1 MALELGADVVG
12 ADADPRAGRLEK
24 NADAKKAASAAN
36 AGVVVRTDLGA
47 HENFAASFAEAD
59 IIVLSPGVA
68 LTQPQVAAAL
78 ARGEQEV
85 LSELAFA
92 ARSVYATERDFFA
105 AEKGAA
111 PTKKLAVTGTNGKS
125 TTCAFAAQLVRAC
138 GKRAF
143 VGGNLGTPLSLC
155 ALEFLRAAAAGAEAP
170 PYDALVIEISS
181 YQLEHPGWRSLRFD
195 AACVTTLSPD
205 HLERHGDMATYAAVK
220 ARVFAALRGAKKLAV
235 VPVAED
241 VAFETEDGEDDV
253 VALARRDAVVDAM
266 TTDSVESQTE
276 TFEHVGGDVA
286 RVGDLPGVVV
296 DHTNRRATIRL
307 PFAKPETLDLSALRA
322 AGAHN
327 ATNAGVAAL
336 LVRGLDADAFPLR
349 SLEAGI
355 AALEAPPHR
364 MRASP
369 GRATTRTTS
378 SGSTTARRPTSSRRA
393 PGSRGTR
400 AAANPS
406 CSSAG
411 RPREAWT
418 VLAGSAS
425 VCWRMRSRNTRGT
438 SSSAPRGKTSPRS
451 SPRRAQRRRWR
462 WRGRC
467 ATPSPPRGRWCVTAA
482 RSCSRPGARRSTS
495 SRTSN
500 TGDACSRRSRG
511 GKRACSEGLKVEGTE
526 RQVKTTLAVKKK
538 KRRARAPDARFFPPK
553 GRLAPPRPLALPIAF
568 VPNAVCNSIRSER
581 VGIFPVR
588 EPDRRTR

>member
-1 MALELGADVVG
+1 MCTRSTRVRGAPTLASVAKSSAEPVAETSSLDVRGKTVLVVGLGCVPVASSPRDSKRPTQPQAPFSPYRPFLLSRLPLTLPSPARATETASFRNRPCRHSRAHRKSGVAAACLALELGADVVG

-241 VAFETEDGEDDV
+241 VAFETEDGEDDKN
-253 VALARRDAVVDAM
+253 A
-266 TTDSVESQTE
+266 
-276 TFEHVGGDVA
+276 
-286 RVGDLPGVVV
+286 
-296 DHTNRRATIRL
+296 
-307 PFAKPETLDLSALRA
+307 PETCHCGKD
-322 AGAHN
+322 
-327 ATNAGVAAL
+327 
-336 LVRGLDADAFPLR
+336 
-349 SLEAGI
+349 
-355 AALEAPPHR
+355 
-364 MRASP
+364 
-369 GRATTRTTS
+369 S
-378 SGSTTARRPTSSRRA
+378 S
-393 PGSRGTR
+393 
-400 AAANPS
+400 
-406 CSSAG
+406 
-411 RPREAWT
+411 
-418 VLAGSAS
+418 
-425 VCWRMRSRNTRGT
+425 
-438 SSSAPRGKTSPRS
+438 
-451 SPRRAQRRRWR
+451 
-462 WRGRC
+462 
-467 ATPSPPRGRWCVTAA
+467 
-482 RSCSRPGARRSTS
+482 
-495 SRTSN
+495 
-500 TGDACSRRSRG
+500 TG
-511 GKRACSEGLKVEGTE
+511 
-526 RQVKTTLAVKKK
+526 
-538 KRRARAPDARFFPPK
+538 
-553 GRLAPPRPLALPIAF
+553 
-568 VPNAVCNSIRSER
+568 
-581 VGIFPVR
+581 
-588 EPDRRTR
+588 

>member
-78 ARGEQEV
+78 ARGQQEV

-266 TTDSVESQTE
+266 TTDSAESQTE

-296 DHTNRRATIRL
+296 DHINRRATIRL

-364 MRASP
+364 MQRVDRPVDDSDDIEWIDDSKATNVESARA
-369 GRATTRTTS
+369 G
-378 SGSTTARRPTSSRRA
+378 
-393 PGSRGTR
+393 
-400 AAANPS
+400 
-406 CSSAG
+406 
-411 RPREAWT
+411 
-418 VLAGSAS
+418 LAGYA
-425 VCWRMRSRNTRGT
+425 
-438 SSSAPRGKTSPRS
+438 
-451 SPRRAQRRRWR
+451 
-462 WRGRC
+462 
-467 ATPSPPRGRWCVTAA
+467 
-482 RSCSRPGARRSTS
+482 
-495 SRTSN
+495 
-500 TGDACSRRSRG
+500 RG
-511 GKRACSEGLKVEGTE
+511 GKSVVLLGGQAKGGMDGPRGIGFGVLADALAKHAGYVVFGASGEDIAEELAAAGAAPP
-526 RQVKTTLAVKKK
+526 LAV
-538 KRRARAPDARFFPPK
+538 ARTMRDAVAAARKMVRDGGAIVLSPGCASFDEFENFEHR
-553 GRLAPPRPLALPIAF
+553 GRVFAALARGEEG
-568 VPNAVCNSIRSER
+568 V
-581 VGIFPVR
+581 
-588 EPDRRTR
+588 